1 MKSSLAALLLSAFLI
16 APAVVG
22 CAHQGDSIVVTGE
35 GRRLSSEAIDAD
47 PLALLP
53 SQPIA
58 VATLDAKALFASP
71 FGTQLAALFAKNF
84 PLGQEAG
91 FVPERDL
98 TRIVAGA
105 YSFSGVDGV
114 AVLSGEFS
122 PERIAE
128 AAGRHA
134 MTPLGVPLVRSRYA
148 GNDVYTAGNVGLTL
162 LTPRTLLVGSETAM
176 RRAMDRIR
184 DNRLRREIPE
194 WIVNLLETEQATLVA
209 AGDLDSNAPAS
220 TIARELA
227 FLDGV
232 KSFRVLGNFQPPG
245 VNLAG
250 ALTYPDP
257 AAAGR
262 GGNLLQSVGQVSGL
276 MNMFSFLGFGS
287 PVRKLESRVV
297 ENDLQFVAAIDGQS
311 FARLLAQAPTTFRL
325 R

>member
-1 MKSSLAALLLSAFLI
+1 MKSSTAALLLSAFLL
-16 APAVVG
+16 APSFVG

-58 VATLDAKALFASP
+58 VATLDAKALFASQ
-71 FGTQLAALFAKNF
+71 FGSQLSAYFAKNF

-98 TRIVAGA
+98 ERIVAGA
-105 YSFSGVDGV
+105 YSFSSLDGV
-114 AVLSGEFS
+114 AVLRGTFS
-122 PERIAE
+122 HEQIVAAAERNAI
-128 AAGRHA
+128 
-134 MTPLGVPLVRSRYA
+134 TPLGVPLVRSRYA
-148 GNDVYTAGNVGLTL
+148 GNDVFTAGNVGLTL
-162 LTPRTLLVGSETAM
+162 LTPRTLLVGTETAM

-184 DNRLRREIPE
+184 DDRLRREVPA
-194 WIVNLLETEQATLVA
+194 WIVQLLETEKASLVA
-209 AGDLDSNAPAS
+209 AGDLEGS
-220 TIARELA
+220 TATAAIARELA

-232 KSFRVLGNFQPPG
+232 KNFRVLGNFDPPG
-245 VNLAG
+245 INLAG
-250 ALTYPDP
+250 ALTYPDA

-262 GGNLLQSVGQVSGL
+262 GANLLQTVGQLSGV
-276 MNMFSFLGFGS
+276 MNMFAFLGMSS

-297 ENDLQFVAAIDGQS
+297 ENDLQFVAALDAQS
-311 FARLLAQAPTTFRL
+311 VTRLLAQNPGFRL

>member
-1 MKSSLAALLLSAFLI
+1 MKSSSAALLLSAFLL
-16 APAVVG
+16 APTLVG

-35 GRRLSSEAIDAD
+35 GRRLSAEAIDAD

-58 VATLDAKALFASP
+58 VATLDAKALFESP
-71 FGTQLAALFAKNF
+71 LGAQLAALFAKNF
-84 PLGQEAG
+84 PLGLEAG

-98 TRIVAGA
+98 ERIVGGA

-114 AVLSGEFS
+114 AVLSGTFS
-122 PERIAE
+122 PEAIA
-128 AAGRHA
+128 AAAERHA
-134 MTPLGVPLVRSRYA
+134 ITPLGVPLVRSRYA
-148 GNDVYTAGNVGLTL
+148 GNDVYTAGNVGLSL

-184 DNRLRREIPE
+184 DNRLRREVPE
-194 WIVNLLETEQATLVA
+194 WIVSLLETEQATLVA
-209 AGDLDSNAPAS
+209 AGDLESSAPAS
-220 TIARELA
+220 TIAKELA

-245 VNLAG
+245 INLAG

-262 GGNLLQSVGQVSGL
+262 GAKLLQSVGQVSGL

-287 PVRKLESRVV
+287 PVRQLDSRVV
-297 ENDLQFVAAIDGQS
+297 ENDLQFVAALDGQS
-311 FARLLAQAPTTFRL
+311 VTRLLAQTPGLRL